1 MSVVFGLTLAQAV
14 TPISVVVSNRGSSR
28 APLVLASIAVISLAG
43 LALVLSQTQLSLV
56 LSFELMLF
64 GALSL
69 LKLTAKAERAL
80 EAIVEMYVWSV
91 FGSFALVT
99 SLWLGASE
107 FAGGAALVSGLLTL
121 VGFAVKIPL

>member
-14 TPISVVVSNRGSSR
+14 TPISVVISNRGSSR
-28 APLVLASIAVISLAG
+28 APLVLTSIAVISFAG

-80 EAIVEMYVWSV
+80 EAIVEMYV
-91 FGSFALVT
+91 
-99 SLWLGASE
+99 
-107 FAGGAALVSGLLTL
+107 
-121 VGFAVKIPL
+121 